1 MHILYD
7 GTIYSAQAV
16 GGISRYFASIISRLP
31 LDFTPSVVVG
41 EPLTGKL
48 PHHEK
53 LEVRRYGSSKL
64 NLLSYRLDIAHQR
77 VKDAMLRRNV
87 VARKFD
93 LLHPTYYTL
102 LSGNLI
108 RSYHF
113 PVVLTVWDMIHEL
126 FASEIDPMGHHAEEK
141 RQAVLAAEKII
152 CISQSTK
159 NDLLERIRIEES
171 KVHVIHLAAGVDESL
186 SHGDEAVPPQPY
198 YFYVGDRTGYKNFP
212 TLLKA
217 FADAS
222 SQRPELSLCVV
233 GSPFKPE
240 ELELMNRLKI
250 ADRIQ
255 CFGQVTDPQLAKLY
269 RCSLALVYPSLY
281 EGFGIPPLEAMA
293 CGTVAVVGN
302 TSSLPEVVGDAG
314 VMFDPKSP
322 QELADVMVWLLDHST
337 DRETLISKGRER
349 AKNFS
354 WDKTAAQ
361 TVDVYRSLSN

>member
-16 GGISRYFASIISRLP
+16 GGITRYFANIISRLP
-31 LDFTPSVVVG
+31 PDFKPSVVVD

-48 PHHEK
+48 PHHEN
-53 LEVRRYGSSKL
+53 LEVLRNESSKL
-64 NLLSYRLDIAHQR
+64 NSLSSRLDTAHR
-77 VKDAMLRRNV
+77 RIKDAMLRRNV

-108 RSYHF
+108 RSYRF
-113 PVVLTVWDMIHEL
+113 PAVLTVWDMIHEL
-126 FASEIDPMGHHAEEK
+126 FASEIDPVGHHAEEK

-152 CISQSTK
+152 CISHSTK
-159 NDLLERIRIEES
+159 NDLLERIKIEES
-171 KVHVIHLAAGVDESL
+171 KVHVIHLAAELDESL

-198 YFYVGDRTGYKNFP
+198 YLYVGARTGYKNFP

-217 FADAS
+217 FALAS

-233 GSPFKPE
+233 GSPFKPD

-250 ADRIQ
+250 SDRIQ
-255 CFGQVTDPQLAKLY
+255 CFGQATDPQLAKLY

-281 EGFGIPPLEAMA
+281 EGFGIPALEAMA

-314 VMFDPKSP
+314 VLFDPKSP
-322 QELADVMVWLLDHST
+322 QELADILVWLMDHT
-337 DRETLISKGRER
+337 AEREILIGKGRER

-354 WDKTAAQ
+354 WDKTAAE
-361 TVDVYRSLSN
+361 TVKIYRSLKD